1 VAGRDVIFQSF
12 TRTSAGGM
20 NQPIAARPDP
30 QTARAYWTMSRGN
43 SERAF
48 RAARRHSRTVR
59 LLRIALPTVVVL
71 ALAIVFV
78 VTYFNPLRMLT
89 KLPIDIGNL
98 VVSGTKIT
106 MEQPRLSG
114 FTRDGRAYEVSAK
127 AAAQDLTKPD
137 IVELHD
143 IHARVQ
149 LQDKGLIQMS
159 AATGTYDTKAETLR
173 LTRDIVLTSSSG
185 YECRMSEALVDTRK
199 GDVLSE
205 HPVEVKMLQGTLNAN
220 RLEVVDSGDLVR
232 FDGGVDMV
240 LTLNQPDGAPAKAGA
255 Q

>member
-1 VAGRDVIFQSF
+1 
-12 TRTSAGGM
+12 M
-20 NQPIAARPDP
+20 NQPIAARPDQ
-30 QTARAYWTMSRGN
+30 QTARAYWTMSRG
-43 SERAF
+43 SAERAF
-48 RAARRHSRTVR
+48 RAARRHSRVVR
-59 LLRIALPTVVVL
+59 MLRIALPAVVVL
-71 ALAIVFV
+71 TLAVVVFI
-78 VTYFNPLRMLT
+78 TYFNPLRMLA

-149 LQDKGLIQMS
+149 LQGSGVIQMS
-159 AATGTYDTKAETLR
+159 AATGTYDTKGETLK
-173 LTRDIVLTSSSG
+173 LMRDILLTSSTG
-185 YECRMSEALVDTRK
+185 YECRMSEALVDTRR
-199 GDVLSE
+199 GNVLSE

-232 FDGGVDMV
+232 FGGGVDMV
-240 LTLNQPDGAPAKAGA
+240 LMLKSADASQDKAGA
-255 Q
+255 R

>member
-1 VAGRDVIFQSF
+1 
-12 TRTSAGGM
+12 M
-20 NQPIAARPDP
+20 NQPIAARPDQ
-30 QTARAYWTMSRGN
+30 QTARAYWTMSRG
-43 SERAF
+43 SAERAF
-48 RAARRHSRTVR
+48 RAARRHSRVVR
-59 LLRIALPTVVVL
+59 MLRIALPAVVVL
-71 ALAIVFV
+71 ALAVVVFI
-78 VTYFNPLRMLT
+78 TYFNPLRMLA

-149 LQDKGLIQMS
+149 LQGSGVIQMS
-159 AATGTYDTKAETLR
+159 AATGTYDTKGETLK
-173 LTRDIVLTSSSG
+173 LVRDILLTSSTG
-185 YECRMSEALVDTRK
+185 YECRMSEALVDTRS
-199 GDVLSE
+199 GNVLSE

-232 FDGGVDMV
+232 FDGGVDMM
-240 LTLNQPDGAPAKAGA
+240 LTLNQPDDAQNKAGA